1 MATRPTTEEKL
12 TLLRMTLE
20 ADEAEVM
27 ERQKAK
33 VIEILGVQPEE

>member
-1 MATRPTTEEKL
+1 MVVNLRPSNTEP
-12 TLLRMTLE
+12 LLRMTLE